1 MLTLRRLIRKALPA
15 VAILSVL
22 AVAGLAI
29 AAPAAKSE
37 GDSIARFAGP
47 REEQWLAQAI
57 YDELRLN
64 AGPEK
69 REALSKRLQDI
80 AMAWLATGRTDN
92 FEAGNEFVHAMR
104 ACTYLAMLESP
115 LKAPKTISKPAKGS
129 KSTRDSTTS
138 KSSKPSYE
146 SKASN
151 PPLAQWLLDHAE
163 VRRLLFRS
171 LADVDSPETALIQF
185 AELQAAE
192 PQKVL
197 EYPNLAVAFA
207 TARKLHYNRQQ
218 PKAATI
224 VESFNYYTDPKRQF
238 RYDLKKMPHELSR
251 YLADT
256 RLNIAERD
264 WAARKYFRIADLG
277 PAYFDVKYDT
287 DFYMK
292 KVPKK
297 IDALEFTLPNL
308 FKVGGVC
315 IEQAYYASEIAKAL
329 GVPAAIVYGKGESGI
344 GHAWFTYFQL
354 NPAGTSA
361 SWAGGAGRYQSQL
374 YFTGNVFNPATGKQI
389 LDSDLIL
396 VGAAAL
402 LPLKRREQAEAATAL
417 AKLAAEACREG
428 DREGDVEPLKALA
441 ADYQAR
447 QDQAE
452 DTTAPKVML
461 DWVKAKN
468 KVNSAMI
475 EGLLD
480 LAIQRNIAYG
490 QAWRTIVSLRKE
502 KRLSVAK
509 LDSFFNV
516 LIGKT
521 AEAYPEQSC
530 QMILELVPTLDE
542 PAKRETAYKKSLAVY
557 GRRPDL
563 KGKILLAI
571 ADEARE
577 KGDARQAIKI
587 YQAAAVECIAVPDI
601 VLPAAAKAEELLV
614 ADKRKPEAMRMY
626 QSLYAKTTKEDCALE
641 IRKQTSNYK
650 LGAHLA
656 DLLKETGNKEAA
668 EKIMSS
674 L

>member
-1 MLTLRRLIRKALPA
+1 MLALRGLIGKLLPA
-15 VAILSVL
+15 AAILSVF
-22 AVAGLAI
+22 APAGLAI

-47 REEQWLAQAI
+47 REEQWLAQGI

-69 REALSKRLQDI
+69 RKALSERLQNI
-80 AMAWLATGRTDN
+80 ALAWLATGRMDAFDT
-92 FEAGNEFVHAMR
+92 GNELVHAMR
-104 ACTYLAMLESP
+104 ACTYLAELEG
-115 LKAPKTISKPAKGS
+115 K
-129 KSTRDSTTS
+129 
-138 KSSKPSYE
+138 
-146 SKASN
+146 SKASDPN
-151 PPLAQWLLDHAE
+151 LAQWLLDHAE

-171 LADVDSPETALIQF
+171 LADVDKPETALSQF
-185 AELQAAE
+185 AELRAAQPE
-192 PQKVL
+192 KVL

-207 TARKLHYNRQQ
+207 TAKKLRYNRKQ
-218 PKAATI
+218 PSPATL

-238 RYDLKKMPHELSR
+238 RYDLKKMPYELSR

-256 RLNIAERD
+256 RLNVAERD
-264 WAARKYFRIADLG
+264 WAAKKYFRTADLG

-287 DFYMK
+287 DFFMK

-297 IDALEFTLPNL
+297 IDALDFTLPNL

-315 IEQAYYASEIAKAL
+315 IEQAYYASEVAKAL
-329 GVPAAIVYGKGESGI
+329 GVPGTIVYGKGESGI

-354 NPAGTSA
+354 NQAGTSA

-374 YFTGNVFNPATGKQI
+374 YFTGNVYDPASGEQI
-389 LDSDLIL
+389 LDTELVL

-402 LPLKRREQAEAATAL
+402 LPLKRREQAESATAL
-417 AKLAAEACREG
+417 AKMAAEACREG
-428 DREGDVEPLKALA
+428 DKEGDVEPLKALA
-441 ADYQAR
+441 AEFQAR
-447 QDQAE
+447 HDKAE
-452 DTTAPKVML
+452 DQTAPKVVL
-461 DWVKAKN
+461 DWVKPKS

-490 QAWRTIVSLRKE
+490 PAWRTIVSLRKE
-502 KRLSVAK
+502 KRLSVTR

-530 QMILELVPTLDE
+530 QMILELVPTLEE
-542 PAKRETAYKKSLAVY
+542 PAKREAAYKKSLAVY

-563 KGKILLAI
+563 KGKILLALG
-571 ADEARE
+571 DEARE
-577 KGDARQAIKI
+577 KGDTKQAIRI
-587 YQAAAVECIAVPDI
+587 YQTAAMECVVVPDI

-641 IRKQTSNYK
+641 IRKETSNYK
-650 LGAHLA
+650 LGARLA
-656 DLLKETGNKEAA
+656 ELLREAGNKDAA

>member
-1 MLTLRRLIRKALPA
+1 MLTFRGLIRKALPA

-22 AVAGLAI
+22 GVAGLAI
-29 AAPAAKSE
+29 AAPAAKSD
-37 GDSIARFAGP
+37 GDSIARFTGP
-47 REEQWLAQAI
+47 REEQWLAQAV

-129 KSTRDSTTS
+129 KSARDSTAS

-207 TARKLHYNRQQ
+207 TARKLHYNRKQ
-218 PKAATI
+218 PKVATT
-224 VESFNYYTDPKRQF
+224 VESFNYYSDPKRQF
-238 RYDLKKMPHELSR
+238 RYDLKEMPFELSR

-264 WAARKYFRIADLG
+264 WAARKYFRTADLG
-277 PAYFDVKYDT
+277 PAYFDVKYDN
-287 DFYMK
+287 DSYMK

-297 IDALEFTLPNL
+297 IDALDFTLPNL

-315 IEQAYYASEIAKAL
+315 IEQAYYASEVAKAL

-344 GHAWFTYFQL
+344 EHAWFTYFQL

-361 SWAGGAGRYQSQL
+361 SWAGGAGRYQNQL

-389 LDSDLIL
+389 LDSELVL

-402 LPLKRREQAEAATAL
+402 LPLKRREQAESATAL
-417 AKLAAEACREG
+417 AKIAAEACREG
-428 DREGDVEPLKALA
+428 GKEGDVEPLKALA

-447 QDQAE
+447 QDQAK

-468 KVNSAMI
+468 KIDTAMI
-475 EGLLD
+475 GGLLD

-490 QAWRTIVSLRKE
+490 QAWQTIVSLRKE

-530 QMILELVPTLDE
+530 QMILELVPTLEE
-542 PAKRETAYKKSLAVY
+542 PAKRDAAYKKSLAVY

-571 ADEARE
+571 GDEARE
-577 KGDARQAIKI
+577 KGDAKQAIRI
-587 YQAAAVECIAVPDI
+587 YQAAAMECVAVPDI

-614 ADKRKPEAMRMY
+614 ADKKKDEAMRMY
-626 QSLYAKTTKEDCALE
+626 QALFAKTSKEDCALE
-641 IRKQTSNYK
+641 IRKETSNYK
-650 LGAHLA
+650 LGTRLA
-656 DLLKETGNKEAA
+656 ELLREAGNKDAA

>member
-1 MLTLRRLIRKALPA
+1 MLALRGLIGKLLATG
-15 VAILSVL
+15 AILWVF
-22 AVAGLAI
+22 AAAGAAI
-29 AAPAAKSE
+29 AAPAAGSG

-47 REEQWLAQAI
+47 KDEQWLAQAI
-57 YDELRLN
+57 CDELPLN
-64 AGPEK
+64 TGPEK
-69 REALSKRLQDI
+69 RKALSKRLQDI
-80 AMAWLATGRTDN
+80 ALAWLATGRMDAFDT
-92 FEAGNEFVHAMR
+92 GNELVHAMR
-104 ACTYLAMLESP
+104 ACTYLAGLEG
-115 LKAPKTISKPAKGS
+115 K
-129 KSTRDSTTS
+129 
-138 KSSKPSYE
+138 

-151 PPLAQWLLDHAE
+151 PKLAEWLGDHAE

-171 LADVDSPETALIQF
+171 LADVDSPEKALSQF

-192 PQKVL
+192 PEKVL

-207 TARKLHYNRQQ
+207 TAKSLRYNRKQ
-218 PKAATI
+218 PKPATM
-224 VESFNYYTDPKRQF
+224 VESFNYYSDPKRQF
-238 RYDLKKMPHELSR
+238 RYDLKKMPFELSR

-256 RLNIAERD
+256 RMNIAERD
-264 WAARKYFRIADLG
+264 WAARKYFRTADLG
-277 PAYFDVKYDT
+277 PTYFDVKYDT
-287 DFYMK
+287 DYFMK

-315 IEQAYYASEIAKAL
+315 IEQAYYASEVAKAL

-374 YFTGNVFNPATGKQI
+374 YFTGNVYNPATGKEI
-389 LDSDLIL
+389 LDSELVL

-402 LPLKRREQAEAATAL
+402 LPLKRREQAEAATDL
-417 AKLAAEACREG
+417 AKMVAEACREG
-428 DREGDVEPLKALA
+428 DKEGDVEPLKALA
-441 ADYQAR
+441 GEYQTR
-447 QDQAE
+447 QDQAK
-452 DTTAPKVML
+452 DTTAPKAML
-461 DWVKAKN
+461 DWVKPKG
-468 KVNSAMI
+468 KIDSKMI

-490 QAWRTIVSLRKE
+490 PAWQTIVSLRKE
-502 KRLSVAK
+502 KRLSVTK

-530 QMILELVPTLDE
+530 QMILELVPTLEE
-542 PAKRETAYKKSLAVY
+542 PAKREMAYKKSLAVY

-563 KGKILLAI
+563 KGKILLALG
-571 ADEARE
+571 DEARE
-577 KGDARQAIKI
+577 KGDTGQAIRI
-587 YQAAAVECIAVPDI
+587 YQTAAMECVIVPDI

-614 ADKRKPEAMRMY
+614 ADKKKVDAMRMY
-626 QSLYAKTTKEDCALE
+626 QALYAKTAKEDCALE
-641 IRKQTSNYK
+641 IRRETSNYK
-650 LGAHLA
+650 LGARLA
-656 DLLKETGNKEAA
+656 DLLKEAGNKDAA
-668 EKIMSS
+668 ERIMSS

>member
-1 MLTLRRLIRKALPA
+1 MLTLQGRIRKVLSA

-29 AAPAAKSE
+29 AAPAAGSG
-37 GDSIARFAGP
+37 GDSIAKFAGP
-47 REEQWLAQAI
+47 REEQWLVQAI

-64 AGPEK
+64 TGPEK
-69 REALSKRLQDI
+69 RKALANRLQDI
-80 AMAWLATGRTDN
+80 ALAWVATGRSDTFDT
-92 FEAGNEFVHAMR
+92 GNELVHAMR
-104 ACTYLAMLESP
+104 ACTYLAELEG
-115 LKAPKTISKPAKGS
+115 K
-129 KSTRDSTTS
+129 S
-138 KSSKPSYE
+138 KSS
-146 SKASN
+146 N
-151 PPLAQWLLDHAE
+151 PKLAQWLLDHAE
-163 VRRLLFRS
+163 MRRLLFRS
-171 LADVDSPETALIQF
+171 LADVDSPEKALNRF

-192 PQKVL
+192 PAKVL

-207 TARKLHYNRQQ
+207 TARELRYNRKQ
-218 PKAATI
+218 PKAATM

-238 RYDLKKMPHELSR
+238 RYDLKKMPYELSR

-264 WAARKYFRIADLG
+264 WATRKYFRTADLG

-287 DFYMK
+287 DYYMK

-297 IDALEFTLPNL
+297 IDALDFTLPNL
-308 FKVGGVC
+308 LKVGGVC
-315 IEQAYYASEIAKAL
+315 IEQAYYASEVAKAL
-329 GVPAAIVYGKGESGI
+329 GVPATIVYGKGESGI

-374 YFTGNVFNPATGKQI
+374 YFTGNVFNPATGKEI
-389 LDSDLIL
+389 LDSELIL

-402 LPLKRREQAEAATAL
+402 LPLNRREQAESATAL
-417 AKLAAEACREG
+417 AKLAAETCREG
-428 DREGDVEPLKALA
+428 DKEGDVEPLKALA
-441 ADYQAR
+441 ADHQAR
-447 QDQAE
+447 CDKAK
-452 DTTAPKVML
+452 DAPAPKAIL
-461 DWVKAKN
+461 DWVKAKD
-468 KVNSAMI
+468 KINSAMI

-490 QAWRTIVSLRKE
+490 PAWRTIVSLRKE
-502 KRLSVAK
+502 KRLSVTK
-509 LDSFFNV
+509 LDRFFTV
-516 LIGKT
+516 LISKT

-542 PAKRETAYKKSLAVY
+542 PAKRESAYKKSLAVY

-563 KGKILLAI
+563 KGKILLAV

-577 KGDARQAIKI
+577 KGDTKQALRA
-587 YQAAAVECIAVPDI
+587 YQAAAMECVVVPDI

-614 ADKRKPEAMRMY
+614 ADKKKPDALRMY
-626 QSLYAKTTKEDCALE
+626 QALFAKTSKEDCSIE
-641 IRKQTSNYK
+641 FRRETSNYK
-650 LGAHLA
+650 LGTRLA
-656 DLLKETGNKEAA
+656 DLLKEAGNKAVA
-668 EKIMSS
+668 EQIMSS